1 MKWPF
6 GMPGSSGKS
15 SGKKNLDFGGRN
27 RYIAWVDD
35 KLEDKLKLRATRR
48 HSLCGHKYLESKI
61 ESVWDADLFNSNFSK
76 LNLYFANTALK
87 LRRLEFFSLVDFV
100 YTALLHFAWSIPFF
114 SSGKSRL

>member
-35 KLEDKLKLRATRR
+35 KLEDKLKLQATRR

-61 ESVWDADLFNSNFSK
+61 GSVWDADLFNSNFSK

-87 LRRLEFFSLVDFV
+87 LRRL
-100 YTALLHFAWSIPFF
+100 
-114 SSGKSRL
+114 